1 MRSGRI
7 AFGDRND
14 AGLREFVGDRAPRLL
29 PVPDLPWSLAGVL
42 CVGVVVDDS
51 MHSASLDAALRGAD
65 VVVEPEPGRVAAFLE
80 DVRRLGVTVWSPA
93 DGQARVSD
101 WGPLLD
107 ALAAGATTEE
117 AARRCHLSLRSA
129 HRRLAVARS
138 VLGVAT
144 TAAAVARW
152 SGDDRPHR

>member
-1 MRSGRI
+1 MNPGRI
-7 AFGDRND
+7 ALGGPDD
-14 AGLREFVGDRAPRLL
+14 AGLRDFVGDRRPRPL

-42 CVGVVVDDS
+42 CVGAVVDEA
-51 MHSASLDAALRGAD
+51 MHSASLDAALRSAD
-65 VVVEPEPGRVAAFLE
+65 VVVELEPGRVAAFLE
-80 DVRRLGVTVWSPA
+80 DVRRLGVTVWSSA
-93 DGQARVSD
+93 ASGMQVSD

-107 ALAAGATTEE
+107 ALATGATTEE
-117 AARRCHLSLRSA
+117 AAGRCHLSLRSA

-152 SGDDRPHR
+152 SGADPARR